1 MDDILKEIEKSADD
15 IQIPTSL
22 DPNNVKKKLKERKLS
37 EESNYMNYKKSEY
50 KKVDEEKHK
59 NKKFNVRKIVEYAA
73 AIALVIGIGS
83 AGIYNVIT
91 RQAGNES
98 EKNIQSYEINA
109 SNQVASCEDAD
120 KNTRND
126 ADQSQ
131 LDSADAYLEKKN
143 DIGT

>member
-1 MDDILKEIEKSADD
+1 M
-15 IQIPTSL
+15 
-22 DPNNVKKKLKERKLS
+22 
-37 EESNYMNYKKSEY
+37 
-50 KKVDEEKHK
+50 
-59 NKKFNVRKIVEYAA
+59 
-73 AIALVIGIGS
+73 VIGIGS

-98 EKNIQSYEINA
+98 EKNIQSDEINA

-143 DIGT
+143 DIGTYHLASNYEEVYKLVTQTIYMFLIVEKIRKMQVLQKRKAIHRQICR

>member
-22 DPNNVKKKLKERKLS
+22 DPDNVKKKLEERKLCG
-37 EESNYMNYKKSEY
+37 ESNYKKSEY
-50 KKVDEEKHK
+50 VKVDEEKHK

-91 RQAGNES
+91 KHHETYES
-98 EKNIQSYEINA
+98 
-109 SNQVASCEDAD
+109 D
-120 KNTRND
+120 KVHFYR
-126 ADQSQ
+126 
-131 LDSADAYLEKKN
+131 YKR
-143 DIGT
+143 I